1 MMTNAMP
8 VLIDQIH
15 VVLVEPSTAQHR
27 IIEGYLRELGVSY
40 VDWVQTG
47 EQALD
52 ALARRKPDLLI
63 SAMYLADTTGTDLIQ
78 GIRAGTVCRD
88 VPFMLISSE
97 TNYRYLEPIRQA
109 GVIAILPK
117 PFGKQQ
123 LEKSLYATL
132 DYFDPERVQLA
143 KIDSEDFKVL
153 VVDDSETSRRH
164 IKRLLLRMGLENITE
179 AHNGIEGLSMVENN
193 FFDLIV
199 TDYFMPEM
207 DGKEFIERI
216 REDSPQASVP
226 ILMVT
231 SAANDESRLAGVRQA
246 GVSAICDK
254 PFEPKMIKQLIEKII

>member
-1 MMTNAMP
+1 MSNTMP

-15 VVLVEPSTAQHR
+15 VVLVEPSCAQHK
-27 IIEGYLRELGVSY
+27 IIEAYLRELGVSS

-47 EQALD
+47 KQALEM
-52 ALARRKPDLLI
+52 LQRRRPDLLI
-63 SAMYLADTTGTDLIQ
+63 SAMYLEDTTGTELIQ
-78 GIRAGTVCRD
+78 GIRAGELCRD

-117 PFGKQQ
+117 PFVKEQ

-132 DYFDPERVQLA
+132 DYFDPERVELP
-143 KIDSEDFKVL
+143 KIDYEDFKVL
-153 VVDDSETSRRH
+153 IVDDSETSRRH
-164 IKRLLLRMGLENITE
+164 IKRLLRRMGLENITE
-179 AHNGIEGLSMVENN
+179 AENGLQGLELIGDD

-199 TDYFMPEM
+199 TDYYMPEM

-231 SAANDESRLAGVRQA
+231 SAANDESRLAAVRQA

-254 PFEPKMIKQLIEKII
+254 PFEPKKIKQLIENII

>member
-1 MMTNAMP
+1 MSDAKP

-15 VVLVEPSTAQHR
+15 VVLVEPSSSQHK
-27 IIEGYLRELGVSY
+27 IIESYLRELGVTS

-47 EQALD
+47 AQAMESL
-52 ALARRKPDLLI
+52 RKYSPDLLI
-63 SAMYLADTTGTDLIQ
+63 SSMYLQDTTGTELIQ
-78 GIRAGTVCRD
+78 TIRAGTVSQD

-97 TNYRYLEPIRQA
+97 TSYRYLEPIRQA

-117 PFGKQQ
+117 PFVLEQ

-132 DYFDPERVQLA
+132 DYFDPERVKLS
-143 KIDSEDFKVL
+143 KIDYEDFKVL
-153 VVDDSETSRRH
+153 IVDDSETSRRH
-164 IKRLLLRMGLENITE
+164 IKRLLERMGLEDITE
-179 AHNGIEGLSMVENN
+179 AQNGVQGLELVENN
-193 FFDLIV
+193 FYDLIV

-207 DGKEFIERI
+207 DGKEFVERI

-231 SAANDESRLAGVRQA
+231 SAANDESRLAGVRRA

-254 PFEPKMIKQLIEKII
+254 PFEPKRIKQLIENII

>member
-1 MMTNAMP
+1 MSNAMP

-15 VVLVEPSTAQHR
+15 VLLVEPSSAQHK
-27 IIEGYLRELGVSY
+27 IIEGYLRILGVVS

-47 EQALD
+47 AQVMETL
-52 ALARRKPDLLI
+52 RRYSPDLLI
-63 SAMYLADTTGTDLIQ
+63 SSMYLEDTTGTELIQ
-78 GIRAGTVCRD
+78 QIRAGSVCRD

-97 TNYRYLEPIRQA
+97 TSYRYLEPIRQA

-117 PFGKQQ
+117 PFALEQ

-132 DYFDPERVQLA
+132 DYFDPEKVKLP
-143 KIDSEDFKVL
+143 KIDYEDFKVL
-153 VVDDSETSRRH
+153 IVDDSETSRRH
-164 IKRLLLRMGLENITE
+164 IKRLLQRMGLEDITE
-179 AHNGIEGLSMVENN
+179 AVSGVQGLQLVENN
-193 FFDLIV
+193 FYDLIV

-207 DGKEFIERI
+207 DGKEFVERI

-231 SAANDESRLAGVRQA
+231 SGANDESRLAGVRRA

-254 PFEPKMIKQLIEKII
+254 PFEPKRIKQLIENII

>member
-1 MMTNAMP
+1 MMSNAMP

-15 VVLVEPSTAQHR
+15 VVLVEPSLAQHK
-27 IIEGYLRELGVSY
+27 IIEAYLRELGVNY

-47 EQALD
+47 KQALE
-52 ALARRKPDLLI
+52 ALERYKPDLLI
-63 SAMYLADTTGTDLIQ
+63 SAMYLEDTTGTELIQ
-78 GIRAGTVCRD
+78 GIRAGDVCRD

-132 DYFDPERVQLA
+132 DYFDPERVELA
-143 KIDSEDFKVL
+143 QIDYEDFKVL
-153 VVDDSETSRRH
+153 IVDDSDTSRRH
-164 IKRLLLRMGLENITE
+164 IKRLLRRMGLENITE
-179 AHNGIEGLSMVENN
+179 AHNGMEGLHFVENDY
-193 FFDLIV
+193 FDLIV

-254 PFEPKMIKQLIEKII
+254 PFEPKRIKQLIEKII

>member
-1 MMTNAMP
+1 MTNAMP

-15 VVLVEPSTAQHR
+15 VVLVEPSSAQHK
-27 IIEGYLRELGVSY
+27 IIKGYLRELGVTC

-47 EQALD
+47 QQALE
-52 ALARRKPDLLI
+52 ALARNKPDLLI
-63 SAMYLADTTGTDLIQ
+63 SAMYLEDTTGTELIQ
-78 GIRAGTVCRD
+78 DIRAGDTCRD

-97 TNYRYLEPIRQA
+97 TDYRYLEPIRQA

-132 DYFDPERVQLA
+132 DYFDPERVQLQ
-143 KIDSEDFKVL
+143 KIDYEDFKVL

-164 IKRLLLRMGLENITE
+164 IKRLLHRMGLENITE
-179 AHNGIEGLSMVENN
+179 AHNGIEGLQYVEND

-207 DGKEFIERI
+207 DGQEFIERI

>member
-1 MMTNAMP
+1 MSNAMP

-15 VVLVEPSTAQHR
+15 VVLVEPSSAQHK
-27 IIEGYLRELGVSY
+27 IIEAYLRDLGVNY

-47 EQALD
+47 KQAME
-52 ALARRKPDLLI
+52 ALERRKPDLLI
-63 SAMYLADTTGTDLIQ
+63 SAMYLEDTTGTELIQ
-78 GIRAGTVCRD
+78 GIRAGDVCQD

-97 TNYRYLEPIRQA
+97 TDYRYLEPIRQA

-117 PFGKQQ
+117 PFGKEQ
-123 LEKSLYATL
+123 LEKSLHATL
-132 DYFDPERVQLA
+132 DYFDPEHVELT
-143 KIDSEDFKVL
+143 KIDYEDFKVL
-153 VVDDSETSRRH
+153 IVDDSETSRRH
-164 IKRLLLRMGLENITE
+164 IKRLLRRMGLENIIE
-179 AHNGIEGLSMVENN
+179 AQSGIEGLSFVEND

-231 SAANDESRLAGVRQA
+231 SAANDASRLAGVRQA

-254 PFEPKMIKQLIEKII
+254 PFEPKKIKQLIEKII

>member
-1 MMTNAMP
+1 MMSSAIP

-15 VVLVEPSTAQHR
+15 VVLVEPSSAQHK
-27 IIEGYLRELGVSY
+27 IIKAYLRDLGVNY

-47 EQALD
+47 KQAME
-52 ALARRKPDLLI
+52 ALQRRKPDLLI
-63 SAMYLADTTGTDLIQ
+63 SAMYLEDTTGTELIQ
-78 GIRAGTVCRD
+78 GIRGGDVCRD

-117 PFGKQQ
+117 PFDKAQ

-132 DYFDPERVQLA
+132 DYFDPERVELA

-153 VVDDSETSRRH
+153 IVDDSETSRRH
-164 IKRLLLRMGLENITE
+164 IKRLLHRMGLENTTE
-179 AHNGIEGLSMVENN
+179 AQNAIEGLSFVEND

-199 TDYFMPEM
+199 TDYYMPEM
-207 DGKEFIERI
+207 NGKEFIERI

-231 SAANDESRLAGVRQA
+231 STNDESRLAGVRQA

-254 PFEPKMIKQLIEKII
+254 PFEPKRIKQLIEKII